1 MGLIW
6 TPWKSRGGQVGL
18 LRAAVNIQELTI
30 FFWSFDGGS
39 GCLSRLQDL
48 VTSLRMSS
56 LSASASPE

>member
-1 MGLIW
+1 M
-6 TPWKSRGGQVGL
+6 GL

>member
-1 MGLIW
+1 M
-6 TPWKSRGGQVGL
+6 GL

-39 GCLSRLQDL
+39 GYLSRLHDL